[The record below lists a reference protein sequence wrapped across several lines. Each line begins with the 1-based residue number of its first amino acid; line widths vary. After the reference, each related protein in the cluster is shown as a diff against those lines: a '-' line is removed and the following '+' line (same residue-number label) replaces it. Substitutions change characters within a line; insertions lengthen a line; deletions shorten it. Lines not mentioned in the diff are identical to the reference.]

1 MTMAAKH
8 HRPLRRLIGV
18 IDFLTDLGGILAAI
32 SLLGIFFLVGAEI
45 FSRNVLAK
53 SLHFSWDLSGYLMG
67 VCFIVASAAALKSG
81 SHVRVTA
88 FLEIIPARSARI
100 IEHAAC
106 AVGIAIAVALSIALI
121 EAAMLSYQRG
131 TTAATAFRVPLVY
144 PQAAL
149 AMGAVLL
156 ALQCLA
162 QFLRLLLGERLATG
176 KGLE

>member
-1 MTMAAKH
+1 MAMAPKH
-8 HRPLRRLIGV
+8 HRSVRRLIVV
-18 IDFLTDLGGILAAI
+18 IDFLTDLGGILAAF
-32 SLLGIFFLVGAEI
+32 SLLAIFVVVGSEV

-67 VCFIVASAAALKSG
+67 VCFIMASAAALKSG

-88 FLEIIPARSARI
+88 FLEVIPGRAAQI

-106 AVGIAIAVALSIALI
+106 LVGIAIAVALSIALI
-121 EAAMLSYQRG
+121 DAATLSYQRG

-149 AMGAVLL
+149 AAGAILL
-156 ALQCLA
+156 SLQCTA
-162 QFLRLLLGERLATG
+162 QFLRLLLGERLAAG